1 MSDLDLHSGA
11 QSPTLPATRSAEETA
26 LMHIEADD
34 FLPALGGWSRTFGRN
49 VLITATAG
57 LLGLS
62 IWPWRETVRAA
73 GVVRPD
79 GENTVVQSQLDG
91 TLAAVWIKENQEVQE
106 GQALAMLDRK
116 QLESEKRKLESEL
129 RDSIAQQHN
138 SAQQSTDLKQKSIAT
153 SELLQA
159 QLQSAARNVD
169 NAEATLR
176 FRQTE
181 LQRYRSLQA
190 TGAVAASVVDEKNAQ
205 YALARNE
212 LAKAQQ
218 ALAEQRARGT
228 AQLAELRQDSGQTLN
243 QQREFNKLLETTRSR
258 LAEVNRALS
267 NSTIKAPQ
275 AGTILL
281 SGMRHAQQVI
291 RAGEILAQIAP
302 TNAKQTIQV
311 RVPSRD
317 VGTIKPKQEAFLR
330 VTGCPYPDYGVL
342 KAKVINISADTV
354 QKESETQGS
363 SASAYPGLF
372 QVSLE
377 PASRQLRAGHRLCEL
392 RHGMDVQAEIVTRQ
406 TTVLGFLFTKLR
418 LFSGA

>member
-258 LAEVNRALS
+258 LGEVNRALS

-275 AGTILL
+275 TGTILL

-406 TTVLGFLFTKLR
+406 TTVLGFLLTKLR

>member
-1 MSDLDLHSGA
+1 MSDLELQTEA
-11 QSPTLPATRSAEETA
+11 QPTTLSVPRAAEDSAV
-26 LMHIEADD
+26 MRIEADD
-34 FLPALGGWSRTFGRN
+34 FLPALGNWTRAFGRN
-49 VLITATAG
+49 VLITTTAG

-91 TLAAVWIKENQEVQE
+91 TLSAVWIKENQEVKE
-106 GQALAMLDRK
+106 GQALAVLDRK
-116 QLESEKRKLESEL
+116 QLESEKRKLENEL
-129 RDSIAQQHN
+129 RESLAQQDN
-138 SAQQSTDLKQKSIAT
+138 SAQQSSDLKQKSIAT
-153 SELLQA
+153 SQLLQA

-169 NAEATLR
+169 NANATLD
-176 FRQTE
+176 FRRTE
-181 LQRYRSLQA
+181 LRRYRSLQA

-205 YALARNE
+205 YSLSQNE

-218 ALAEQRARGT
+218 ALEEQRARGT
-228 AQLAELRQDSGQTLN
+228 AQLADLRQDRGQTLN

-267 NSTIKAPQ
+267 NSTIKAPET
-275 AGTILL
+275 GTVLL

-311 RVPSRD
+311 RIPSRD
-317 VGTIKPKQEAFLR
+317 IGSIKPKQEAYLR
-330 VTGCPYPDYGVL
+330 ITGCPYPDYGVL
-342 KAKVINISADTV
+342 KAKVTNISADTV
-354 QKESETQGS
+354 QKGS
-363 SASAYPGLF
+363 DAEGSRTSAYPGLF

-377 PASRQLRAGHRLCEL
+377 PASRRLRAGNRLCEL

-418 LFSGA
+418 LFSGT

>member
-1 MSDLDLHSGA
+1 MSNLDL
-11 QSPTLPATRSAEETA
+11 QSQAHPPTLPATRSAEESA
-26 LMHIEADD
+26 VMHVEADD
-34 FLPALGGWSRTFGRN
+34 FLPGLGGWTRAFGRN
-49 VLITATAG
+49 ALIATTAG
-57 LLGLS
+57 ILGLA

-91 TLAAVWIKENQEVQE
+91 TLAAVWIKENQEVKE
-106 GQALAMLDRK
+106 GQALAMLDHR

-129 RDSIAQQHN
+129 RESLAQQH
-138 SAQQSTDLKQKSIAT
+138 SIAQQSTDLKQKSIAT

-169 NAEATLR
+169 NADATLN
-176 FRQTE
+176 FRHTE

-205 YALARNE
+205 YSLARNE
-212 LAKAQQ
+212 LAKARQ
-218 ALAEQRARGT
+218 ALEEQRARGT
-228 AQLAELRQDSGQTLN
+228 AQLADLRQDSGQTLN

-311 RVPSRD
+311 RIPSRD
-317 VGTIKPKQEAFLR
+317 IGSVKPKQEAYLR

-354 QKESETQGS
+354 QKENDAEGS
-363 SASAYPGLF
+363 RTSAYPGLF
-372 QVSLE
+372 RVSLE
-377 PASRQLRAGHRLCEL
+377 PASRRLHVGNRICEL
-392 RHGMDVQAEIVTRQ
+392 RHGMDVQAEIVTRK

-418 LFSGA
+418 LFSGT

>member
-1 MSDLDLHSGA
+1 MSDLDLHSRA
-11 QSPTLPATRSAEETA
+11 QSPTLPATQSAEETA

-49 VLITATAG
+49 VVITATAA

-91 TLAAVWIKENQEVQE
+91 TLAAVWIKENQEVEE

-116 QLESEKRKLESEL
+116 QLDSEKRKLESEL

-169 NAEATLR
+169 NADATLH
-176 FRQTE
+176 FRRTE

-228 AQLAELRQDSGQTLN
+228 AQLAELRQNSGQTLN
-243 QQREFNKLLETTRSR
+243 QEREFNKLLETTRSR
-258 LAEVNRALS
+258 LAEVNRALR

-377 PASRQLRAGHRLCEL
+377 PASRQLRAGHRVCEL

>member
-1 MSDLDLHSGA
+1 MSDLELQTKA
-11 QSPTLPATRSAEETA
+11 QPTTLSAPRATEDSAV
-26 LMHIEADD
+26 MRIEADD
-34 FLPALGGWSRTFGRN
+34 FLPALGNWTRAFGRN
-49 VLITATAG
+49 VLITTTAG

-91 TLAAVWIKENQEVQE
+91 TLSAVWIKENQEVKE
-106 GQALAMLDRK
+106 GQALAVLDRK
-116 QLESEKRKLESEL
+116 QLESEKRKLENEL
-129 RDSIAQQHN
+129 RESLAQQDN
-138 SAQQSTDLKQKSIAT
+138 SAQQSSDLKQKSIAT
-153 SELLQA
+153 SQLLQA

-169 NAEATLR
+169 NANATLD
-176 FRQTE
+176 FRRTE
-181 LQRYRSLQA
+181 LRRYRSLQA

-205 YALARNE
+205 YSLAQNE

-218 ALAEQRARGT
+218 ALEEQRARGT
-228 AQLAELRQDSGQTLN
+228 AQLADLRQDRGQTLN

-258 LAEVNRALS
+258 LTEVNRALS
-267 NSTIKAPQ
+267 NSTIKAPET
-275 AGTILL
+275 GTVLL

-311 RVPSRD
+311 RIPSRD
-317 VGTIKPKQEAFLR
+317 IGSIKPKQEAYLR
-330 VTGCPYPDYGVL
+330 ITGCPYPDYGVL
-342 KAKVINISADTV
+342 KAKVTNISADTV
-354 QKESETQGS
+354 QKGS
-363 SASAYPGLF
+363 DAEGSRTSAYPGLF

-377 PASRQLRAGHRLCEL
+377 PASRSLRAGNRLCEL
-392 RHGMDVQAEIVTRQ
+392 RHGMDVQAEIITRQ

-418 LFSGA
+418 LFSGT

>member
-153 SELLQA
+153 YELIQA

-176 FRQTE
+176 FRHTE

-258 LAEVNRALS
+258 LSEVNRALS

-392 RHGMDVQAEIVTRQ
+392 RHGMDVQAEIVTRK